1 MTDIQNPTGDSREER
16 RRERW
21 ERRRGRRMGI
31 YQSSKNSLWTGLLI
45 LLIGVVALMKA
56 FLVPMPEW
64 LFSWPTLLLL
74 LGFFLAIRHNFH
86 GVAWLILMLVG
97 GVFLLERANPDI
109 SMRQYTWPL
118 VLIVVGLFIILRPR
132 HRRQFSDDEKK
143 TAALQGGDPVLMNET
158 YSQEDFVD
166 ATSIFGGT
174 KKNII
179 SKNFKGGDLV
189 NIFGGSEINLTQAD
203 FTGTAVIE
211 LTTIF
216 GGTTLIVPSNWSVQ
230 SEAVTIFGGMEDKRS
245 VAEGESRD
253 KLLLIKGT
261 VLFGGIDIK
270 SYK

>member
-1 MTDIQNPTGDSREER
+1 MTDFQNSPGDSREER

-21 ERRRGRRMGI
+21 ERQRSRMRSYNSG
-31 YQSSKNSLWTGLLI
+31 SSSVWTGVLI
-45 LLIGVVALMKA
+45 LVIGIAAMMKA
-56 FLVPMPEW
+56 FLVPLPEW
-64 LFSWPTLLLL
+64 LYSWPMLLILI
-74 LGFFLAIRHNFH
+74 GFFLAIRHRFH

-97 GVFLLERANPDI
+97 SVFLIERANPDI
-109 SMRQYTWPL
+109 AMRQYTWPL

-132 HRRQFSDDEKK
+132 RRRWLDSEEKK
-143 TAALQGGDPVLMNET
+143 NTALPESDPLMKEER

-216 GGTTLIVPSNWSVQ
+216 GGTTLIVPSNWTVQ

-245 VAEGESRD
+245 VAEGENRD

>member
-1 MTDIQNPTGDSREER
+1 MSEIENSPMDRREER

-21 ERRRGRRMGI
+21 ERHSMRMRSYHSGRNNM
-31 YQSSKNSLWTGLLI
+31 WTGIFILI
-45 LLIGVVALMKA
+45 VGVAALMKA

-64 LFSWPTLLLL
+64 LFTWPMILLL
-74 LGFFLAIRHNFH
+74 LGLFLAVRHNFH

-97 GVFLLERANPDI
+97 SVFLLENANPDI
-109 SMRQYTWPL
+109 AMRQYTWPL

-132 HRRQFSDDEKK
+132 RHRWQSPDEKK
-143 TAALQGGDPVLMNET
+143 SSVSSETDPAMNDET
-158 YSQEDFVD
+158 YSQEDYVD

-174 KKNII
+174 KKNIL

-216 GGTTLIVPSNWSVQ
+216 GGTTLIVPSNWTVQ
-230 SEAVTIFGGMEDKRS
+230 SEAVTIFGGMEDKRP
-245 VAEGESRD
+245 VTEAESRD
-253 KLLLIKGT
+253 RVLLIKGT